1 MPSSPVPAGRRLLRP
16 VRRLLRTL
24 RRRIS
29 WALVRPEAER
39 LHDFLSAQ
47 LMESHEYTARSIRDL
62 MAAVDRDSVTRAYP
76 THALATAYAHR
87 ALAALRPGSHVL
99 EIGLGISPLAPSLA
113 KLGYSATLVSQATGL
128 GSLAGCR
135 VITAPLAE
143 AGLPPASF
151 HALLVL
157 GYRPELLHL
166 SDLSRLA
173 APGSLLV
180 LSQAPSSGDLDM
192 ELEGWQVLDSWVASG
207 TDGWRFVTAKSAD

>member
-1 MPSSPVPAGRRLLRP
+1 MRSSPVTAGRRLPRP

-62 MAAVDRDSVTRAYP
+62 MAAVDRNLDTRDYP
-76 THALATAYAHR
+76 AHALATAYAHR
-87 ALAALRPGSHVL
+87 ALAALKEGSHVL

-113 KLGYSATLVSQATGL
+113 KLGYSATLVTQASGVGL
-128 GSLAGCR
+128 PASYR
-135 VITAPLAE
+135 VITAPIAE

-157 GYRPELLHL
+157 GYRPDLIHL

-180 LSQAPSSGDLDM
+180 LGQDTPSGDLEA
-192 ELEGWQVLDSWVASG
+192 ELEGWQVMDSWVTSA
-207 TDGWRFVTAKSAD
+207 TDGWRFVTAKSAE